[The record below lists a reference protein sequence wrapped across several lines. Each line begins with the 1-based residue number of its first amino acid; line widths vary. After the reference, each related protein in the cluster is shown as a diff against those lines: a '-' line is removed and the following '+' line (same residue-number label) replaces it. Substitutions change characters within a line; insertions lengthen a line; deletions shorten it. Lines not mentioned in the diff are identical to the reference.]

1 MIDDESD
8 PLLEMYG
15 YVTGGVSEQSGH
27 SLEQIISLGQPSVEQ
42 SEVSALHPV
51 VSALHPVLGVLDI
64 GGAVRRFFDNS
75 P

>member
-15 YVTGGVSEQSGH
+15 YVTGGVSEQS
-27 SLEQIISLGQPSVEQ
+27 LEQIISLGQPSVEQ
-42 SEVSALHPV
+42 SDVSALHPV
-51 VSALHPVLGVLDI
+51 VSVLHPVLCVLDLS
-64 GGAVRRFFDNS
+64 GSVRRFFDNS

>member
-15 YVTGGVSEQSGH
+15 YVTEGVSEQSGH

-42 SEVSALHPV
+42 SEVSAGHPV
-51 VSALHPVLGVLDI
+51 TGVLDLS
-64 GGAVRRFFDNS
+64 GAVRRFFDNS

>member
-15 YVTGGVSEQSGH
+15 YVTGGVSGH
-27 SLEQIISLGQPSVEQ
+27 SVEQIISLGQVSVEQ
-42 SEVSALHPV
+42 SD

>member
-42 SEVSALHPV
+42 SEVSAGHPV
-51 VSALHPVLGVLDI
+51 TGVLDLS
-64 GGAVRRFFDNS
+64 GAVRRFFDNS

>member
-27 SLEQIISLGQPSVEQ
+27 SVEQIISLGQVSVEQ

-51 VSALHPVLGVLDI
+51 VSALHPVLCVLDLS
-64 GGAVRRFFDNS
+64 GSVRRFFDNS

>member
-15 YVTGGVSEQSGH
+15 YVTGDVSEQSGH
-27 SLEQIISLGQPSVEQ
+27 SVEQIISLGQASVEQ
-42 SEVSALHPV
+42 SDVSALHPV
-51 VSALHPVLGVLDI
+51 VSAGHPFLVALDLI
-64 GGAVRRFFDNS
+64 GAVRRLFDNS

>member
-15 YVTGGVSEQSGH
+15 YVTGDVSGQ
-27 SLEQIISLGQPSVEQ
+27 SLEQTISLGQASVEQ
-42 SEVSALHPV
+42 SEVSALHPD
-51 VSALHPVLGVLDI
+51 LGVLDI
-64 GGAVRRFFDNS
+64 SGAVRRFFDNS

>member
-15 YVTGGVSEQSGH
+15 YVTGDVSGQ
-27 SLEQIISLGQPSVEQ
+27 SLEQIVSLGQVSVEQ
-42 SEVSALHPV
+42 CEVSALHPV
-51 VSALHPVLGVLDI
+51 FGVLDI

>member
-27 SLEQIISLGQPSVEQ
+27 SVEQIISLGQVSVEQ

-51 VSALHPVLGVLDI
+51 VSALHPVLCVLDLS
-64 GGAVRRFFDNS
+64 GSVRRFFDNL

>member
-15 YVTGGVSEQSGH
+15 YVTEGVSGH
-27 SLEQIISLGQPSVEQ
+27 SIEQIISLGQPSVEQ
-42 SEVSALHPV
+42 SDVSAGHPV
-51 VSALHPVLGVLDI
+51 PSVLDLS
-64 GGAVRRFFDNS
+64 GAVSSFFDNS

>member
-15 YVTGGVSEQSGH
+15 YVTGCVSGH

-51 VSALHPVLGVLDI
+51 LGVLDI
-64 GGAVRRFFDNS
+64 SGAVRRFFDNS

>member
-1 MIDDESD
+1 MIDDEAD
-8 PLLEMYG
+8 PLLEMSG

-27 SLEQIISLGQPSVEQ
+27 SVEQIISLGQVSVEQ
-42 SEVSALHPV
+42 SE

>member
-15 YVTGGVSEQSGH
+15 YVTGGVSEQS
-27 SLEQIISLGQPSVEQ
+27 LEQIISLGQPSVEQ

-51 VSALHPVLGVLDI
+51 LGVLDI
-64 GGAVRRFFDNS
+64 SGAVRRFFDNS

>member
-15 YVTGGVSEQSGH
+15 YVTVGVSGQSGH
-27 SLEQIISLGQPSVEQ
+27 SVEQIISLGQVSVEQ
-42 SEVSALHPV
+42 SEVSALHPD
-51 VSALHPVLGVLDI
+51 LGVLDI
-64 GGAVRRFFDNS
+64 SGAVRRFFDNS

>member
-15 YVTGGVSEQSGH
+15 YVTGGVSGH

>member
-27 SLEQIISLGQPSVEQ
+27 SVEQIISLGQPSVEQ

-51 VSALHPVLGVLDI
+51 LGVLDI
-64 GGAVRRFFDNS
+64 SGAVRRFFDNS

>member
-27 SLEQIISLGQPSVEQ
+27 SVEQIISLGQVSVEQ
-42 SEVSALHPV
+42 SEVSARHPFPG
-51 VSALHPVLGVLDI
+51 ALDLS
-64 GGAVRRFFDNS
+64 GAVRRFFDNS

>member
-15 YVTGGVSEQSGH
+15 YVTGGVSEQS
-27 SLEQIISLGQPSVEQ
+27 LEQIISLGQVSVEQ
-42 SEVSALHPV
+42 SDVSALHPV
-51 VSALHPVLGVLDI
+51 VSAGHPVTGVLDLS
-64 GGAVRRFFDNS
+64 GAVRRFFDNS